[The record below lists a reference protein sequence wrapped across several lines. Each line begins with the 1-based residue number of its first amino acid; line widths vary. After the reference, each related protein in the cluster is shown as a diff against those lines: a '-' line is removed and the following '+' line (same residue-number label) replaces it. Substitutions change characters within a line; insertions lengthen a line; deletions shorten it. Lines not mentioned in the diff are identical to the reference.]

1 MVVLQVW
8 NACLAWFWNS
18 DVWLPPGFDWA
29 DMKENNTRGIKYAE
43 FEDLIYPIP
52 IAVLL
57 LCLRA
62 ALERTILYPFG
73 ERLGLKNKP
82 RAKVKMIP
90 ELEDAYTSRK
100 KLDHKQ
106 IDQLA
111 KQAGMEVRQV
121 ERWIRRRS
129 VLGKPITLAKFAES
143 GWRFFCYGA
152 NLSIGLYVLWD
163 KPWFWDINH
172 CWYDFPHHNITNDIW
187 WYYTLGASYYWSL
200 MFSQFFDH
208 QRRDFWQMFVH
219 HLTTICL
226 LGFSWTCNLTRIGTL
241 VLIIHDCADA
251 FLEIAKM
258 TKYAELEKLCDV
270 LFGLFTIVWIITRLG
285 IYPVYILNSTL
296 IEAPKIVPMFAAYY
310 IFNTLLTILLV
321 LHIFW
326 TWYICRVAFKAL
338 TTGKVQQDSR
348 SSTESVS
355 DTTSSDAGV
364 SSKSQTFESKKLQ

>member
-8 NACLAWFWNS
+8 NGFLRWFWNS

-29 DMKENNTRGIKYAE
+29 DMKENNTRGVKYAE

-52 IAVLL
+52 LALVLL
-57 LCLRA
+57 CIRSV
-62 ALERTILYPFG
+62 LERSILFPLG

-82 RAKVKMIP
+82 RAKVEMIP
-90 ELEDAYTSRK
+90 VLENAYRTNPRLNHKELEYV
-100 KLDHKQ
+100 
-106 IDQLA
+106 A
-111 KQAGMEVRQV
+111 KHAGMEVRQV
-121 ERWIRRRS
+121 ERWMRKRLIM
-129 VLGKPITLAKFAES
+129 GKPITLAKFSES
-143 GWRFFCYGA
+143 GWRFFCYAA
-152 NLSIGLYVLWD
+152 NLSIGLYILWD

-172 CWYDFPHHNITNDIW
+172 CWYDFPHHSITSDVW
-187 WYYTLGASYYWSL
+187 WYYMLGSSFYWSL

-208 QRRDFWQMFVH
+208 QRKDFWQMFLH

-241 VLIIHDCADA
+241 VLLLHDCADA

-258 TKYAELEKLCDV
+258 TKYAELEKICDV
-270 LFGLFTIVWIITRLG
+270 LFGLFTIVWIVTRLG

-310 IFNTLLTILLV
+310 IFNSMLTILLC
-321 LHIFW
+321 LHLFW

-338 TTGKVQQDSR
+338 TTGRVERDER
-348 SSTESVS
+348 SSPESVS
-355 DTTSSDAGV
+355 DSSSDPGARGEPHA
-364 SSKSQTFESKKLQ
+364 KRL